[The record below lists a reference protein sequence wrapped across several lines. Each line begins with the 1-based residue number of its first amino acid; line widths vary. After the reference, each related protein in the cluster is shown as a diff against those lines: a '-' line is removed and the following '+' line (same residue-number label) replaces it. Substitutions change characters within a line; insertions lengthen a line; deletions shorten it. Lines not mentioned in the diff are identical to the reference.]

1 MERKEREIFLKY
13 LPEKSV
19 DYCLDLWQ
27 KHHIQFT
34 IAAPRK
40 SIYGNYYSRKGIHYI
55 SVNGNLPPEAF
66 LVTYLH
72 EVAHLEVHLLF
83 RRVSP
88 HGREW
93 QNAFR
98 ELLLPMLKQ
107 GIFNDEVAQAL
118 WLHIENPRASSCS
131 DPVLHGVLMKN
142 AAEDAG
148 KVSLHELSPGQTF
161 IFENKIYALKE
172 KRRTRFACISL
183 ADGRLFLISGVV
195 KVQLQTSENE
205 MIFAEKEFLRLADL
219 PIGTR
224 FLSHGSWFDL
234 LEHRRT
240 RSLCKQV
247 KKNKLY
253 LISRLSL
260 IEEIEA
266 VSA

>member
-19 DYCLDLWQ
+19 DYCLELWQ

-34 IAAPRK
+34 ISAPRR
-40 SIYGNYYSRKGIHYI
+40 SVYGNYYCRKGIHHI

-72 EVAHLEVHLLF
+72 EVAHLKVHLLS
-83 RRVSP
+83 RKVAP

-93 QNAFR
+93 QAAFR
-98 ELLLPMLKQ
+98 NLLLPLLKEE
-107 GIFNDEVAQAL
+107 IFSNEVAHAL
-118 WLHIENPRASSCS
+118 RQHLENPRASSCT

-142 AAEDAG
+142 DAENLG
-148 KVSLHELSPGQTF
+148 KVSLSDLTPGQTF
-161 IFENKIYALKE
+161 LYENKLYALQE

-183 ADGRLFLISGVV
+183 ADGRLFLFSSVV
-195 KVQLQTSENE
+195 KVHLQEQEKNAGFE
-205 MIFAEKEFLRLADL
+205 EKEYLRLTDL
-219 PIGTR
+219 PVGTR

-234 LEHRRT
+234 MEHRRT
-240 RSLCKQV
+240 RSLCRLV
-247 KKNKLY
+247 GKNKLY

-260 IEEIEA
+260 VEKLENK
-266 VSA
+266 